1 MSVYKVNHL
10 ATNTIYVFCGNL
22 VDETSKEET
31 FFTQPENDMIR
42 DKKTSVKMV
51 KKFIHEDDTIMII
64 KTKLITYLDLN
75 LALEEMY
82 LFYRKNE
89 VLTALSIYNTLV
101 KTQKN
106 IKTNRGEKEK

>member
-42 DKKTSVKMV
+42 EKTTSIKLV

-64 KTKLITYLDLN
+64 KTKILLYLDLN
-75 LALEEMY
+75 LSLEELY
-82 LFYRKNE
+82 LFYRKPE
-89 VLTALSIYNTLV
+89 MLTSLSIYSSLIET
-101 KTQKN
+101 KSR
-106 IKTNRGEKEK
+106 I